1 MKRLILIT
9 LCALLLATPSHSAEV
24 VVYTSVDQ
32 EFSEPILKFFEQQSG
47 INVKPVYD
55 VEAAKTVGL
64 TNRLLAEK
72 ENPRADVF
80 WNSEIVRTLDLQKR
94 GVFAPY
100 VSGNR
105 KDIPDQYKDAEG
117 YWTGFAC
124 RARVLIYNT
133 TMLSADQVPRSI
145 FDLTAPQWQGKV
157 AMAHPVIG
165 TAATHAGALF
175 AQLGKEKAEQYLTA
189 LHKNRILIVSGNS
202 IVRDVVVAGEV
213 PLGITDTDDVEV
225 ALARKA
231 PVDMIFPDQEGI
243 GTFFIPNTV
252 ALINNAPHPDTA
264 KQLIDFLLS
273 PQVEEMLAKSE
284 SKNIPVRS
292 SVRMPHGRSAAK
304 PGKAMNIPYTQAADM
319 LPVAEA
325 FIRTL
330 FVK

>member
-1 MKRLILIT
+1 MLT
-9 LCALLLATPSHSAEV
+9 TASFSAEV

-32 EFSEPILKFFEQQSG
+32 EFSEPILKVFEQQSG
-47 INVKPVYD
+47 ITVKPVYD

-80 WNSEIVRTLDLQKR
+80 WNSEIVRTLALQKK

-100 VSGNR
+100 ASVNR

-133 TMLSADQVPRSI
+133 KMLAADQVPRSI
-145 FDLTAPQWQGKV
+145 FDLTASQWQGKV

-165 TAATHAGALF
+165 TAATHVGALY

-189 LHKNRILIVSGNS
+189 LHKNKILIVSGNS

-225 ALARKA
+225 AMAKNA

-252 ALINNAPHPDTA
+252 ALIRNAPHPEPA

-273 PQVEEMLAKSE
+273 PKVEAMLADSE

-292 SVRMPHGRSAAK
+292 SVPMPKGKSAAR
-304 PGKAMNIPYTQAADM
+304 PGKAMNIPYAQAAEQ
-319 LPVAEA
+319 LPAAEV
-325 FIRTL
+325 FVRTL
-330 FVK
+330 FAK